1 MATKTAKKK
10 VRVGKKPAA
19 KAAKKKATKKKTAKA
34 KKKAKTKAKKPAK
47 PKIEKQAETKPEGAI
62 DFAIHEGHKPGDPI
76 TESDVVETP
85 PKLRVLEGNPI
96 KAGKKVAYTA
106 VIEDGKYKLG
116 IAAEGEAGYYRIDD
130 ASDAGAP
137 FATHEE
143 AVACAEV
150 YNERLGLTKLEAS
163 RIVLSS
169 IGEQNKEDRESESSI
184 GETDEVDDDGA
195 DPETPDSD
203 LNDDLHSD
211 SGDDDSES
219 DGDAP

>member
-10 VRVGKKPAA
+10 VKRAGKKPAA
-19 KAAKKKATKKKTAKA
+19 KAAKKKTAKA
-34 KKKAKTKAKKPAK
+34 KKKAKKPAREKKP
-47 PKIEKQAETKPEGAI
+47 IKPEATG
-62 DFAIHEGHKPGDPI
+62 FAIHEGHKAGESI
-76 TESDVVETP
+76 TESDVAETP
-85 PKLRVLEGNPI
+85 PKLKVLEGNPI

-116 IAAEGEAGYYRIDD
+116 IAAQGESGYYRVDD
-130 ASDAGAP
+130 TSDAGAP

-169 IGEQNKEDRESESSI
+169 IGEQNKEDRESGL
-184 GETDEVDDDGA
+184 GETDEVDDDGES
-195 DPETPDSD
+195 DPETDSD
-203 LNDDLHSD
+203 LDDDLHSD
-211 SGDDDSES
+211 SGDDSES

>member
-10 VRVGKKPAA
+10 IKRAGKKPAA
-19 KAAKKKATKKKTAKA
+19 KAAKKKTTKKTAKA
-34 KKKAKTKAKKPAK
+34 KKAKTKAKKPARPKVEK
-47 PKIEKQAETKPEGAI
+47 PVDAKPEATG
-62 DFAIHEGHKPGDPI
+62 FAIHEGHKAGGPI

-169 IGEQNKEDRESESSI
+169 IGEQNKEDRESGL
-184 GETDEVDDDGA
+184 GETDEVDDDGES
-195 DPETPDSD
+195 DPETDSD
-203 LNDDLHSD
+203 LDDDLHSD
-211 SGDDDSES
+211 SGDDSES
-219 DGDAP
+219 DAP

>member
-10 VRVGKKPAA
+10 VKRAGKKPAA

-34 KKKAKTKAKKPAK
+34 KKPAK
-47 PKIEKQAETKPEGAI
+47 PKVEKPAAAKSDAKPETATTG
-62 DFAIHEGHKPGDPI
+62 FAIHEGHKSGDPI

-169 IGEQNKEDRESESSI
+169 IGEQNKEDRESGL
-184 GETDEVDDDGA
+184 GETDEES
-195 DPETPDSD
+195 DPETDSD
-203 LNDDLHSD
+203 LDDDLHSD
-211 SGDDDSES
+211 SGDDSES

>member
-10 VRVGKKPAA
+10 VKRAGKKPAA
-19 KAAKKKATKKKTAKA
+19 KAAKKKTTKKKTAKA
-34 KKKAKTKAKKPAK
+34 KKAKTKAKKPARPKVEK
-47 PKIEKQAETKPEGAI
+47 PVDAKPEATG
-62 DFAIHEGHKPGDPI
+62 FAIHEGHKAGGPI

-137 FATHEE
+137 FATCGSVLMHGTPGPLCSRRITVP
-143 AVACAEV
+143 AHTP
-150 YNERLGLTKLEAS
+150 LG
-163 RIVLSS
+163 
-169 IGEQNKEDRESESSI
+169 
-184 GETDEVDDDGA
+184 
-195 DPETPDSD
+195 
-203 LNDDLHSD
+203 
-211 SGDDDSES
+211 
-219 DGDAP
+219 APTRRNCQLLPAPP